1 MNPVQIFVPEKFR
14 RPFPTRAGF
23 TLLELLVATTVLL
36 LMMAV
41 LLQLTGGVGQLWKSS
56 SGKISAFQSARSA
69 FATITR
75 SLARSTLNTYN
86 DYVDKD
92 GEYRTSGNTAF
103 TPNNFLRTSELHFLS
118 GPAAQLVPGA
128 DGVKNPGQ
136 AIFLQ
141 SPTGAT
147 DDSALTHLNRSLNA
161 IGFYIQYGT
170 ADASLLPSWLQGLFG
185 TVNRFRLIQIV
196 QPTESLGVY
205 NSTATAGYDLTWL
218 APFGVPAPT
227 GAPRARVLAED
238 VSLLVF
244 RPRLSPKD
252 EEAVAP
258 QLGAAFSAATQESIL
273 SPNYHYDSRAWE
285 SGYPGGQRVLAASA
299 PDARKNIMRNQ
310 VPPIVD
316 VAMVCLD
323 RRSLARFDPT
333 AATPPAV
340 LQVPANLFTDSSQ
353 FEADLATYGKQLSD
367 AGIRYRLF
375 RTSVELQG
383 AKWSNN

>member
-1 MNPVQIFVPEKFR
+1 MDSLRKPVPVKFHPR
-14 RPFPTRAGF
+14 FQLRAGF
-23 TLLELLVATTVLL
+23 TLLELLVATSVLL
-36 LMMAV
+36 LLMAV

-56 SGKISAFQSARSA
+56 SGKISAFQNARSA

-75 SLARSTLNTYN
+75 TLARSTLNTYN
-86 DYVDKD
+86 DYVDDKD
-92 GEYRTSGNTAF
+92 NYRVSGNASF
-103 TPNNFLRTSELHFLS
+103 TPDKFLRASELHFLS
-118 GPAAQLVPGA
+118 GPAAELVPGA
-128 DGVKNPGQ
+128 DGAKNPGQ
-136 AIFLQ
+136 AIFFQAPL
-141 SPTGAT
+141 GAT
-147 DDSALTHLNRSLNA
+147 DDTALNHLNRSLNA
-161 IGFYIQYGT
+161 VGFYIQYGN
-170 ADASLLPSWLQGLFG
+170 ADASLLPPWLQTLFG

-205 NSTATAGYDLTWL
+205 NSTAAAGYDLTWL
-218 APFGVPAPT
+218 APFGVPAPS

-238 VSLLVF
+238 VPLLVF

-258 QLGAAFSAATQESIL
+258 QLGATFSPATQESIL

-285 SGYPGGQRVLAASA
+285 RGYPVGQRVLAASS
-299 PDARKNIMRNQ
+299 PDARENIMRNQ

-323 RRSLARFDPT
+323 RQSLARFEPA

-340 LQVPANLFTDSSQ
+340 LQVPANLFTDSSM
-353 FEADLATYGKQLSD
+353 FEADLTTYGRQLSD